1 MSHNEDIDET
11 QEVTLE
17 EDREP
22 GETDLDII
30 VTSKIRFTQFYT
42 NADSFLGKRD
52 MLKSKN
58 EEIEPAII
66 AITET
71 HHQKTHYS

>member
-30 VTSKIRFTQFYT
+30 VTSKIRFT
-42 NADSFLGKRD
+42 
-52 MLKSKN
+52 
-58 EEIEPAII
+58 
-66 AITET
+66 
-71 HHQKTHYS
+71 